1 MKGAL
6 PSHPAAILEGM
17 ERRMSVA
24 ETRGGSVLLQ
34 AVLQT
39 GPLCYLVA
47 FAFKLGIVQSALA
60 GMSAVE
66 AAVLHV
72 AAAGLGALGCMA
84 AARLWP
90 RGGCRLVAAFAFA
103 VPLGLL
109 VASLL
114 LGTAAALCV
123 SLGLA
128 AVSLAQ
134 FFLVVRSNPLDFSD
148 TLLASSLAFGF
159 SGTLSVLIH
168 GAPALFG
175 LGMGSLALLL
185 ASTGALMGWQALR
198 NPAELPHEGA
208 AYEEASTGETETTH
222 RGKGE
227 NSPLL
232 VLFSSSVRSAAPVLL
247 VCLACSM
254 SLGGSWGLNPF
265 YDARA
270 EPGPFFVGSM
280 AAVAMLLS
288 LRIAWMRMR
297 SADALLIASALPLS
311 MAIVLTACYAV
322 APSPFEYAMAAMSE
336 FCFLS
341 IIWACALLLD
351 RSSRSPGFAGTLLLV
366 YFLALFALFTFLG
379 SLMSL
384 RVARAAVALA
394 ACFGLV
400 YLIFFAYRAQRTEG
414 IVDIGP
420 DVENAQAAEGIVS
433 GTREIIDAR
442 CTALSVRYGLSA
454 REAEL
459 LPFFASAMS
468 AAAIGERLFISPK
481 TVNSHRYRI
490 YAKLGVA
497 TKDELMALVWERD

>member
-1 MKGAL
+1 
-6 PSHPAAILEGM
+6 
-17 ERRMSVA
+17 MSVA
-24 ETRGGSVLLQ
+24 EARGRSVLLQ
-34 AVLQT
+34 ACLQT

-47 FAFKLGIVQSALA
+47 YVFKLGIVQSALS

-72 AAAGLGALGCMA
+72 AAAGFGALGCMV

-90 RGGCRLVAAFAFA
+90 RGGCRLVAAFDVV

-109 VASLL
+109 ALSFL
-114 LGTAAALCV
+114 LGASAAVFV

-134 FFLVVRSNPLDFSD
+134 FFLIARGNPLDFSD
-148 TLLASSLAFGF
+148 TLLASSLAFGI
-159 SGTLSVLIH
+159 SGILVVAIH
-168 GAPALFG
+168 GIPVLFG
-175 LGMGSLALLL
+175 LGMGSLALPL
-185 ASTGALMGWQALR
+185 AGAGALMGWRVLR
-198 NPAELPHEGA
+198 HPADLSPEGTA
-208 AYEEASTGETETTH
+208 CKEASVGEAETARGSTGESH
-222 RGKGE
+222 
-227 NSPLL
+227 PLFA
-232 VLFSSSVRSAAPVLL
+232 LFASSVRSAVPVLL

-254 SLGGSWGLNPF
+254 SLGGSWSLNPF

-270 EPGPFFVGSM
+270 EPAPFFAGSM
-280 AAVAMLLS
+280 AAVAMLLC
-288 LRIAWMRMR
+288 LQIAWVRMR

-311 MAIVLTACYAV
+311 LAIVLTACYAV
-322 APSPFEYAMAAMSE
+322 APSPLEYAVAAMSE

-351 RSSRSPGFAGTLLLV
+351 RSSRSPGYAGTLLLV
-366 YFLALFALFTFLG
+366 YFLALFALFAFLG
-379 SLMSL
+379 SLMSP
-384 RVARAAVALA
+384 RIARAAMALA
-394 ACFGLV
+394 ACLGLV
-400 YLIFFAYRAQRTEG
+400 YLIFFAYRAQRADG
-414 IVDIGP
+414 VGNAGSDA
-420 DVENAQAAEGIVS
+420 ENARDAASVAL
-433 GTREIIDAR
+433 GTREVIDAR
-442 CTALSVRYGLSA
+442 CADLSARCGLSA